1 MLRSLEQR
9 AKDNAYKAADLA
21 SQSAVQCALYATIHR
36 SVSDER
42 SKAAIQLSNVNL
54 KVKQAVNS
62 IKMSITTSNQ
72 MSAQARHHDNEASG
86 FNNVSITEHTH

>member
-21 SQSAVQCALYATIHR
+21 SEAAVQCALYATIHR

-42 SKAAIQLSNVNL
+42 SKAAIQLSYVNL
-54 KVKQAVNS
+54 KVEQAVS
-62 IKMSITTSNQ
+62 RIEMSITTSNR
-72 MSAQARHHDNEASG
+72 MSAQARHHDNEASS
-86 FNNVSITEHTH
+86 FNRVSITEHTH